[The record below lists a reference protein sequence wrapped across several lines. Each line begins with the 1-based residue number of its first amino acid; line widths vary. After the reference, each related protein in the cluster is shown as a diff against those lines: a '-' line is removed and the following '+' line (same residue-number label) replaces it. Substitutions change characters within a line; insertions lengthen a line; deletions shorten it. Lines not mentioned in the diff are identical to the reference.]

1 MPCLLHTQAHVGDIT
16 GLNQT
21 IPRTR
26 KLDRRDSG
34 GNTALHY
41 AAMGGQPEAAEM
53 LLTAGAHPDLENE
66 VGYTPLGFAVANR
79 EHTDRLPGYIRVA
92 SVLLAAGA
100 RPARWA
106 RFAEDVPTA
115 RLLYDGGAIF
125 TAADLVSAVDTGKY
139 ELALLLVSFGVQRS
153 EDLARATGSEGLLRI
168 AAAGRSA
175 ELVSALLATGL
186 DPNGSSSNEP
196 LSVVTTKAVAEA
208 LVRAGARVSPAA
220 YRSVCRSCGSSS
232 AVAKFLSGCLGR
244 SAPANVP
251 DDLDVQWAS
260 PSFRVKVIAEI
271 AHSVSKTGGFGLV
284 SDLVQRIRPLLS
296 PQDVL
301 ALKDGI
307 RTSSKRE
314 PSEWVGAF
322 EALFL
327 STTADSEPPG
337 AA

>member
-1 MPCLLHTQAHVGDIT
+1 MPSLLHTQAHVGDIP
-16 GLNQT
+16 GLERT
-21 IPRTR
+21 ILRTR
-26 KLDRRDSG
+26 KIDRRDSG

-53 LLTAGAHPDLENE
+53 LLTAGAHPDLQNE

-92 SVLLAAGA
+92 SALLAAGA
-100 RPARWA
+100 SPARWA

-115 RLLYDGGAIF
+115 RLLHDAGAVF
-125 TAADLVSAVDTGKY
+125 TASDLVAAIDSGKY
-139 ELALLLVSFGVQRS
+139 ELAMLLVSYGVHRS
-153 EDLARATGSEGLLRI
+153 EDLARATGPEGLLSI

-175 ELVSALLATGL
+175 ELVSALLATGF
-186 DPNGSSSNEP
+186 DPNASSSNEP
-196 LSVVTTKAVAEA
+196 LSVVTSKAVAEA

-232 AVAKFLSGCLGR
+232 AVAKFLSSRLGR
-244 SAPANVP
+244 AAPANVP

-260 PSFRVKVIAEI
+260 PSYRANVIAEL

-284 SDLVQRIRPLLS
+284 TDLVERIRPLLS

-301 ALKDGI
+301 TLKDGI
-307 RTSSKRE
+307 RSYSKRE
-314 PSEWVGAF
+314 PSEWVSAF
-322 EALFL
+322 DALFL
-327 STTADSEPPG
+327 SATADSKPPG